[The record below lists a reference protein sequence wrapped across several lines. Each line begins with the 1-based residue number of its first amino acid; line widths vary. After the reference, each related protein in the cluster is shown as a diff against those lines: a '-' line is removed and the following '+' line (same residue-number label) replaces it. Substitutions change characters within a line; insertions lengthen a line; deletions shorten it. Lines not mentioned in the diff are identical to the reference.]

1 MKKILGIVFL
11 GLLLSGS
18 AYAKTI
24 LNCQSDEFEFHKNGK
39 YERSKN
45 FKKDEIFFKI
55 DASQNKIYEMH
66 GFSNDF
72 KEVEEYVNISSS
84 KITWSRDDDIL
95 LTQNYYSINRI
106 TGDYIFEVYYDKKS
120 PLRKENGMD
129 YSKITYKCILDK
141 KLF

>member
-1 MKKILGIVFL
+1 MKKLLGIVVL

-24 LNCQSDEFEFHKNGK
+24 LNCQSDEFEVLRNGK
-39 YERSKN
+39 SERTKVVKKN
-45 FKKDEIFFKI
+45 EIFFKI

-66 GFSNDF
+66 KFNNDF
-72 KEVEEYVNISSS
+72 KEVKDYVNISSS

-95 LTQNYYSINRI
+95 LTKNYSSINRI

-120 PLRKENGMD
+120 PLRKGNGMD
-129 YSKITYKCILDK
+129 YSKTTYKCILDK